1 MQKLIIAVLLLTTIT
16 VPLCG
21 QAERGREQYQ
31 GFDLE
36 LLAEAT
42 AQLTTLRT
50 RDGEAQGNEAFETWL
65 RSKGLTRTAYNGS
78 WNAWWERFRAD
89 PTGQLEARF
98 HRINSEQT
106 LLLNYGDAPDRR
118 QEQREGVTLDTYA
131 QIAVALTRLP
141 GANLLEVIKKHGLK
155 DEAHWQRVNDAWAAA
170 MLEDTSFALVQQYAA
185 LYQKYAGPQ
194 FEAEQQAALANN
206 LANPPER
213 TAEPTPGPP
222 TLEQVK
228 ANLSHTDV
236 RERAEAARDLMH
248 RCSLW
253 RGPARRPADDP
264 RAPHCSEAALH
275 AAVQPVLLEA
285 VDHLEDESAG
295 FVTGLRDRA
304 DDLGLFDAPLQMAAR
319 RALNRC
325 RERLAGLEQSFAPI
339 RDKAVPERWQMRRLI
354 DEYTEAVRNLEQVL
368 PD

>member
-1 MQKLIIAVLLLTTIT
+1 MRKRALLAMVALCLEM
-16 VPLCG
+16 PLLA

-42 AQLTTLRT
+42 AQLTTMRT
-50 RDGEAQGNEAFETWL
+50 RDGEEQGNEAFEEWL
-65 RSKGLTRTAYNGS
+65 EDKGLSRSRYDRA

-98 HRINSEQT
+98 HRINSEHTQ
-106 LLLNYGDAPDRR
+106 LLNYGDAPDRR

-141 GANLLEVIKKHGLK
+141 GANLRDVIAKHGLK
-155 DEAHWQRVNDAWAAA
+155 DEAQWQRVNEAWAAA
-170 MLEDTSFALVQQYAA
+170 MREDTSFALVQQYAA

-206 LANPPER
+206 LANPPQR
-213 TAEPTPGPP
+213 TAEPAPGPP
-222 TLEQVK
+222 SLEEVK
-228 ANLSHTDV
+228 ANLSHAEV

-264 RAPHCSEAALH
+264 RAPHCSDAALH
-275 AAVQPVLLEA
+275 AAVHPVLLEA
-285 VDHLEDESAG
+285 VDHLEDETAG
-295 FVTGLRDRA
+295 FVTGLLDRA
-304 DDLGLFDAPLQMAAR
+304 DDLGLFDAALKMAAR

>member
-1 MQKLIIAVLLLTTIT
+1 MPRLMVLLVLLAGFD
-16 VPLCG
+16 VQL
-21 QAERGREQYQ
+21 QAQPERGREQYL

-50 RDGEAQGNEAFETWL
+50 RDGEERGSDAFDQWL
-65 RSKGLTRTAYNGS
+65 GEKGLDRTSYDRA

-98 HRINSEQT
+98 HRINSEHTQ
-106 LLLNYGDAPDRR
+106 LLNYGDAPDRR
-118 QEQREGVTLDTYA
+118 QERREGVSLDTYA

-141 GANLLEVIKKHGLK
+141 GANLLEVIKQHGLE
-155 DEAHWQRVNDAWAAA
+155 DEAQWQRVNEAWAAA
-170 MLEDTSFALVQQYAA
+170 MREDTTFALVQQYAA

-194 FEAEQQAALANN
+194 FHAEQQATLANALAK
-206 LANPPER
+206 PPQR
-213 TAEPTPGPP
+213 NTEPAPGPP
-222 TLEQVK
+222 SLEQVK
-228 ANLSHTDV
+228 ANLGHAEL
-236 RERAEAARDLMH
+236 RERAEALRDLMH

-264 RAPHCSEAALH
+264 RAPLCSDHALH
-275 AAVQPVLLEA
+275 AAVHPVLLDA
-285 VDHLEDESAG
+285 VDHLEDDSAG
-295 FVTGLRDRA
+295 FVTGLLDRA
-304 DDLGLFDAPLQMAAR
+304 ADLGLFDASLRMAAR

-325 RERLAGLEQSFAPI
+325 RERLATLEQSYAPI

-368 PD
+368 TS